1 MRTATAYVDHVTS
14 QLLPAPHPPL
24 TLAAPDPLLDL
35 WIPETARPKGSLK
48 PRGYR
53 VVRGKRQPIL
63 AEQVEGSTDFL
74 IRAALAIQEAIRVP
88 CEPGSDCPN
97 PMSGCKGWKLPT
109 WAPVA
114 GPVAVA
120 ATFVFERPADPIN
133 VDYPLGYEG
142 DLDKLQRNLG
152 DALQR
157 SRVIADDRQITDWV
171 AQKRFVGSDHPLAPG
186 ERVPGVRVTVTRV
199 IA

>member
-1 MRTATAYVDHVTS
+1 VS
-14 QLLPAPHPPL
+14 P
-24 TLAAPDPLLDL
+24 
-35 WIPETARPKGSLK
+35 
-48 PRGYR
+48 
-53 VVRGKRQPIL
+53 
-63 AEQVEGSTDFL
+63 
-74 IRAALAIQEAIRVP
+74 VP
-88 CEPGSDCPN
+88 DCPS
-97 PMSGCKGWKLPT
+97 PQRLDRLPE

-120 ATFVFERPADPIN
+120 ATFYFDRPANPIN

-171 AQKRFVGSDHPLAPG
+171 ARKRFTSAGQAPRR
-186 ERVPGVRVTVTRV
+186 ECHVRG
-199 IA
+199 

>member
-74 IRAALAIQEAIRVP
+74 IRAALAIQEAIRVHEVREDDSAP
-88 CEPGSDCPN
+88 R
-97 PMSGCKGWKLPT
+97 WYLPE
-109 WAPVA
+109 WAPVT
-114 GPVAVA
+114 GPVEVHAL
-120 ATFVFERPADPIN
+120 FVFERPADPIN

-171 AQKRFVGSDHPLAPG
+171 AQKRFAP
-186 ERVPGVRVTVTRV
+186 RASAPACRSRSR
-199 IA
+199 A

>member
-1 MRTATAYVDHVTS
+1 VTS

-24 TLAAPDPLLDL
+24 TLAAPDPLLEL

-74 IRAALAIQEAIRVP
+74 IRAALAIQERIRVP
-88 CEPGSDCPN
+88 CTMESCRDLDGNCER
-97 PMSGCKGWKLPT
+97 GGWMLPA
-109 WAPVA
+109 WAPVP

-120 ATFVFERPADPIN
+120 ATFVFLRPADPIN

-171 AQKRFVGSDHPLAPG
+171 ARKRFGDTDLG
-186 ERVPGVRVTVTRV
+186 PGVGVTVTRV
-199 IA
+199 ENPFA

>member
-1 MRTATAYVDHVTS
+1 MLAD
-14 QLLPAPHPPL
+14 P
-24 TLAAPDPLLDL
+24 AAPDPLLEL

-63 AEQVEGSTDFL
+63 AEQVEGSTDWL

-88 CEPGSDCPN
+88 CEPGPDCPSPCN
-97 PMSGCKGWKLPT
+97 GYRLPE

-120 ATFVFERPADPIN
+120 ATFYFDRPKNP
-133 VDYPLGYEG
+133 VDRDFPLGYEG

-157 SRVIADDRQITDWV
+157 SRVIADDRQI
-171 AQKRFVGSDHPLAPG
+171 VGLGGQEALHERRPG
-186 ERVPGVRVTVTRV
+186 ARREC
-199 IA
+199 